1 MLELYNSYYNLE
13 CSSLSHGVV
22 SHQELQAIALE
33 SLVKCFTHDNQVDSI
48 PVKDILKLAKQLS
61 EQGKSSY
68 TEIPNY

>member
-1 MLELYNSYYNLE
+1 MLEKYNFFYNLE

-33 SLVKCFTHDNQVDSI
+33 AMVNTFTHNNKIDNI
-48 PVKDILKLAKQLS
+48 PVNDILGLSKQLA

-68 TEIPNY
+68 TEVPNY